1 MQFENN
7 ILTARISRVRQK
19 FSDYK
24 IDSLIFLNMNNIR
37 YLSGFTGSDGIMIV
51 GEKRT
56 VLLVDGRYI
65 TQAKLEA
72 AGAEIIEYK
81 DKIKG
86 IIQAVQ
92 ELNLK
97 YIGFEAGSISVQ
109 MYNQLIQQLP
119 DEVLVPLG
127 KELKLLRA
135 YKDEAE
141 ISLMKKAAE
150 ISSAAILALTSEIKP
165 GCSEKDM
172 ALQLEIIARQ
182 SGADQLAFEAIVA
195 SGENSALPHARPTE
209 RKIRRGD
216 FIVVDF
222 GVKYKGYC
230 SDETCTFAFQKLTDE
245 QKNTY
250 QLVQKAHDQAIA
262 AVKAGVAATEID
274 RYIRNIFGEK
284 YGMYFS
290 HGTGHG
296 VGLEVHEAPR
306 LATDSQDILEA
317 QMVVTIEPGLYLP
330 GFWGIR
336 IEDTLL
342 VKKNSCEKLTKMDK
356 GLIII
361 E

>member
-1 MQFENN
+1 MQRENN
-7 ILTARISRVRQK
+7 ILTVRISRVRQK

-24 IDSLIFLNMNNIR
+24 IDGLIFFNMNNIR
-37 YLSGFTGSDGIMIV
+37 YMSGFTGSDGILII
-51 GEKRT
+51 GDNRT
-56 VLLVDGRYI
+56 VLLVDGRYT

-72 AGAEIIEYK
+72 TGTEIFEYK

-86 IIQAVQ
+86 IIQAVH
-92 ELNLK
+92 ELNLEH
-97 YIGFEAGSISVQ
+97 IGFEAGSIAVQ
-109 MYNQLIQQLP
+109 MYNQLIRQLP

-127 KELKLLRA
+127 NELKLLRA

-150 ISSAAILALTSEIKP
+150 ISSAAIFALTSEIKP
-165 GCSEKDM
+165 GCSEKDV

-195 SGENSALPHARPTE
+195 FGENSALPHARPTD

-216 FIVVDF
+216 FIVIDF

-230 SDETCTFAFQKLTDE
+230 SDETCTLAFQELTDD
-245 QKNTY
+245 QKNAY
-250 QLVQKAHDQAIA
+250 HLVQKAHDQSIA
-262 AVKAGVAATEID
+262 AVKAGIAAAEID
-274 RYIRNIFGEK
+274 SRARNIFGAK

-306 LATDSQDILEA
+306 LAPDSPDILEA
-317 QMVVTIEPGLYLP
+317 QMVVTIEPGIYLP
-330 GFWGIR
+330 GVWGIR
-336 IEDTLL
+336 IEDTVL